1 MPILE
6 TVVPDRHSAVDPDRR
21 WARDGVPGRSFYG
34 ERGALSLLELRD
46 VKVVYQRRDG
56 TLVPAVAG
64 ASLDVDAGEIV
75 GLVGETGCGKSSLA
89 KAAVGLVPVAAGTV
103 TFDGRPV
110 HVLGR
115 RARRASERRLQ
126 LVFQN
131 PYESINPRRTVGA
144 QVADAFA
151 ISHTLPR
158 ESWRARVDELLRR
171 VGLPLNLA
179 RRFPHQLSGGQRQRI
194 AIARAL
200 AADPAMIVLDE
211 PLSALDSS
219 VQAQVANLLVD
230 LARDLHVGMLLIS
243 HDLAIVRHVAHRT
256 AVMYLG
262 VIVETAPTAGLWRKP
277 MHPYTQ
283 ALIDAVPH
291 ADGAGHLPVALSG
304 EIPDPARPPS
314 GCRFHPRC
322 PHVMERCLSDVPELV
337 KHGGDRQVAC
347 WLHEEPVAARPA
359 DDLRRVSR

>member
-1 MPILE
+1 
-6 TVVPDRHSAVDPDRR
+6 V
-21 WARDGVPGRSFYG
+21 
-34 ERGALSLLELRD
+34 SLLELRD
-46 VKVVYQRRDG
+46 VEVVYRRRDG
-56 TLVPAVAG
+56 TPVPAVAG

-75 GLVGETGCGKSSLA
+75 GLVGETGCGKTSLA
-89 KAAVGLVPVAAGTV
+89 RAAVGMVPVTSGTV
-103 TFDGRPV
+103 TFEGRPV

-115 RARRASERRLQ
+115 RARRPGERRLQ

-151 ISHTLPR
+151 ISRTPPR
-158 ESWRARVDELLRR
+158 SQWDFRVEDLLHR
-171 VGLPLNLA
+171 VGLPA
-179 RRFPHQLSGGQRQRI
+179 SMAQRFPHQLSGGQRQRI

-211 PLSALDSS
+211 PLSALDAS

-230 LARDLHVGMLLIS
+230 LARDLKVGMLLIS
-243 HDLAIVRHVAHRT
+243 HDLAIVRHVAHRV

-262 VIVETAPTAGLWRKP
+262 VVVETAPTAQLWQVP

-283 ALIDAVPH
+283 ALIDAIPH
-291 ADGAGHLPVALSG
+291 ADGAGHLPEALAG
-304 EIPDPARPPS
+304 EIPDPARPPA

-322 PHVMERCLSDVPELV
+322 PHVMDRCRVDVPALV
-337 KHGGDRQVAC
+337 AKEMGRRVAC
-347 WLHEEPVAARPA
+347 WLHEEPAAAGWTAAAPQ
-359 DDLRRVSR
+359 VSR

>member
-1 MPILE
+1 M
-6 TVVPDRHSAVDPDRR
+6 
-21 WARDGVPGRSFYG
+21 
-34 ERGALSLLELRD
+34 SLLELRD
-46 VKVVYQRRDG
+46 VEVVYQRRDG

-64 ASLDVDAGEIV
+64 ASLDVNAGEIV

-89 KAAVGLVPVAAGTV
+89 KAAVGLVPVASGSI
-103 TFDGRPV
+103 TFEGRPV

-115 RARRASERRLQ
+115 RARPVSERRLQ

-151 ISHTLPR
+151 IGRTQARS
-158 ESWRARVDELLRR
+158 SWRPRVEDLLRQ
-171 VGLPLNLA
+171 VGLPATMA

-211 PLSALDSS
+211 PLSALDAS
-219 VQAQVANLLVD
+219 VQAQVANLLVE
-230 LARDLHVGMLLIS
+230 LARNLHVGMLLIS

-262 VIVETAPTAGLWRKP
+262 VIVETAPTADLWTAP

-283 ALIDAVPH
+283 ALIDSIPH
-291 ADGAGHLPVALSG
+291 ADGAGHLPVALPG

-322 PHVMERCLSDVPELV
+322 PRVMDRCLSEVPELV
-337 KHGGDRQVAC
+337 AKDGGRRVAC
-347 WLHEEPVAARPA
+347 WLHEAPGGARRAADVPSVAP
-359 DDLRRVSR
+359 

>member
-1 MPILE
+1 M
-6 TVVPDRHSAVDPDRR
+6 
-21 WARDGVPGRSFYG
+21 
-34 ERGALSLLELRD
+34 SLLELRD
-46 VKVVYQRRDG
+46 VEVVYQRRDG
-56 TLVPAVAG
+56 TPVPAVAG
-64 ASLDVDAGEIV
+64 ASLDVNAGEIV

-89 KAAVGLVPVAAGTV
+89 RAAVGLVPVAGGTV
-103 TFDGRPV
+103 TFEGRQV

-115 RARRASERRLQ
+115 RTRPASERRLQ

-151 ISHTLPR
+151 IGHTLAR
-158 ESWRARVDELLRR
+158 SSWRPRVENLLQR
-171 VGLPLNLA
+171 VGLPA
-179 RRFPHQLSGGQRQRI
+179 SMAPRFPHQLSGGQRQRI

-211 PLSALDSS
+211 PLSALDAS
-219 VQAQVANLLVD
+219 VQAQVANLLVE
-230 LARDLHVGMLLIS
+230 LSRDLHVGMLLIS

-262 VIVETAPTAGLWRKP
+262 VIVETAPTADLWTAP

-283 ALIDAVPH
+283 ALIDSIPH
-291 ADGAGHLPVALSG
+291 ADGAGHLPVALPG

-322 PHVMERCLSDVPELV
+322 PRVMDRCRSEVPELV
-337 KHGGDRQVAC
+337 AKDGGRRVAC
-347 WLHEEPVAARPA
+347 WLHEAPGGARRAADVPSVEP
-359 DDLRRVSR
+359 

>member
-1 MPILE
+1 M
-6 TVVPDRHSAVDPDRR
+6 
-21 WARDGVPGRSFYG
+21 
-34 ERGALSLLELRD
+34 SLLELRD
-46 VKVVYQRRDG
+46 VEVVYQRRDG

-64 ASLDVDAGEIV
+64 ASLDVNAGEIV

-89 KAAVGLVPVAAGTV
+89 KAAVGLVPVASGSI
-103 TFDGRPV
+103 TFEGLPV

-115 RARRASERRLQ
+115 RARPVSERRLQ

-151 ISHTLPR
+151 IGRTQARS
-158 ESWRARVDELLRR
+158 SWRPRVEDLLRQ
-171 VGLPLNLA
+171 VGLPASMA

-211 PLSALDSS
+211 PLSALDAS
-219 VQAQVANLLVD
+219 VQAQVANLLVE
-230 LARDLHVGMLLIS
+230 LARNLHVGMLLIS

-262 VIVETAPTAGLWRKP
+262 VIVETAPTADLWTAP

-283 ALIDAVPH
+283 ALIDSIPH
-291 ADGAGHLPVALSG
+291 ADGAGHLPVALPG

-322 PHVMERCLSDVPELV
+322 PRVMDRCHSEVPELV
-337 KHGGDRQVAC
+337 AKDRGRRVAC
-347 WLHEEPVAARPA
+347 WLYEAPGGARRAADVPSVAP
-359 DDLRRVSR
+359 

>member
-1 MPILE
+1 M
-6 TVVPDRHSAVDPDRR
+6 
-21 WARDGVPGRSFYG
+21 
-34 ERGALSLLELRD
+34 SLLELRD

-56 TLVPAVAG
+56 TPVPAVVG
-64 ASLDVDAGEIV
+64 ASLSVEAGEIV
-75 GLVGETGCGKSSLA
+75 GLVGETGCGKTSLA
-89 KAAVGLVPVAAGTV
+89 RAAVGLVPTTSGSVMFEGKA
-103 TFDGRPV
+103 V

-115 RARRASERRLQ
+115 RARPTRERRLQ

-131 PYESINPRRTVGA
+131 PYESINPRRLVGA
-144 QVADAFA
+144 QVADALAIGGKQARSSFA
-151 ISHTLPR
+151 PR
-158 ESWRARVDELLRR
+158 VEQLLQR
-171 VGLPLNLA
+171 VGLPASMA

-211 PLSALDSS
+211 PLSALDAS
-219 VQAQVANLLVD
+219 VQAQVANLLVE
-230 LARDLHVGMLLIS
+230 LARDLNVGMLLIS

-262 VIVETAPTAGLWRKP
+262 VIVETAPTAELWKAP

-283 ALIDAVPH
+283 ALIDSIPH
-291 ADGAGHLPVALSG
+291 ADGAGHLPVALPG

-322 PHVMERCLSDVPELV
+322 PRVMDRCLTDVPYLAA
-337 KHGGDRQVAC
+337 KHGGREVAC
-347 WLHEEPVAARPA
+347 WLHEKPLVSLPYSDVPSVAP
-359 DDLRRVSR
+359 

>member
-1 MPILE
+1 M
-6 TVVPDRHSAVDPDRR
+6 
-21 WARDGVPGRSFYG
+21 
-34 ERGALSLLELRD
+34 SLLELRD
-46 VKVVYQRRDG
+46 VEVVYQRRDG

-64 ASLDVDAGEIV
+64 ASLDVNAGEIV

-89 KAAVGLVPVAAGTV
+89 KAAVGLVPVASGSI
-103 TFDGRPV
+103 TFEGRPV

-115 RARRASERRLQ
+115 RARPVSERRLQ

-151 ISHTLPR
+151 IGRTQARS
-158 ESWRARVDELLRR
+158 SWRPRVEDLLRQ
-171 VGLPLNLA
+171 VGLPATMA

-211 PLSALDSS
+211 PLSALDAS
-219 VQAQVANLLVD
+219 VQAQVANLLVE
-230 LARDLHVGMLLIS
+230 LARNLHVGMLLIS

-262 VIVETAPTAGLWRKP
+262 VIVETAPTADLWTAP

-283 ALIDAVPH
+283 ALIDSIPH
-291 ADGAGHLPVALSG
+291 ADGAGHLPVALPG

-322 PHVMERCLSDVPELV
+322 PRVMDRCRSEVPELV
-337 KHGGDRQVAC
+337 AKDGGRRVAC
-347 WLHEEPVAARPA
+347 WLHEAPGGARRAADVPSVAP
-359 DDLRRVSR
+359 

>member
-1 MPILE
+1 M
-6 TVVPDRHSAVDPDRR
+6 
-21 WARDGVPGRSFYG
+21 
-34 ERGALSLLELRD
+34 SLLELRD
-46 VKVVYQRRDG
+46 VEVVYQRRDG

-64 ASLDVDAGEIV
+64 ASLDVNAGEIV

-89 KAAVGLVPVAAGTV
+89 KAAVGLVPVASGSI
-103 TFDGRPV
+103 TFEGRPV

-115 RARRASERRLQ
+115 RARPVSERRLQ

-151 ISHTLPR
+151 IGRTQARS
-158 ESWRARVDELLRR
+158 SWRPRVEDLLRQ
-171 VGLPLNLA
+171 VGLPATMA

-211 PLSALDSS
+211 PLSALDAS
-219 VQAQVANLLVD
+219 VQAQVANLLVE
-230 LARDLHVGMLLIS
+230 LARNLHVGMLLIS

-262 VIVETAPTAGLWRKP
+262 VIVETAPTADLWTAP

-283 ALIDAVPH
+283 ALIDSIPH
-291 ADGAGHLPVALSG
+291 ADGAGHLPVALPG

-322 PHVMERCLSDVPELV
+322 PSVMDRCRSEVPELV
-337 KHGGDRQVAC
+337 AKDGGRRVAC
-347 WLHEEPVAARPA
+347 WLHEAPGGARRAADVPSVAP
-359 DDLRRVSR
+359 